1 MKTDIELFHSISN
14 FVNDY
19 MHFLKEL
26 ALLVYLT
33 FFFKRILMLFR
44 DSVFHNHI

>member
-26 ALLVYLT
+26 ALLVHLT
-33 FFFKRILMLFR
+33 FLFQEDIDVVQR
-44 DSVFHNHI
+44 FCFS